1 MMTTSIISAMKKLI
15 AILALENDALSE
27 ARLSDALKL
36 IPQKQD
42 IAAELETAIA
52 TAAEKDACTFAG
64 TPLSP
69 EHRSL
74 LEEMI
79 ALGKRN
85 GELLQ
90 HAISSQKRVIE
101 LLTTFPPS
109 ETVQGYG
116 HTGTYAQEEGQ
127 RQALFISRA

>member
-52 TAAEKDACTFAG
+52 TASEKDACAFAG

-109 ETVQGYG
+109 EMVQGYG